1 MKIIQLIFCGQTQVK
16 CDFNLSAGRSAK
28 RLIFTLFLAVITV
41 HCCGQAK
48 ISGIVLNKQNQPLGD
63 ASVLLLNAK
72 DSSLVKGTVSSKKG
86 EYSFL
91 KISSG
96 TYFIAS
102 SFVNYKQSYS
112 ESIIISTT
120 TQDINVA
127 PLKLLE
133 NENTL
138 EKVTVEKKK
147 PLVEAL
153 IDRLVINVAG
163 SITAAGGTALQILE
177 RSPGVVVDRQ
187 NNTIAV
193 NGKSGVV
200 IMINNKTSRV
210 PIESVVQML
219 DGMNSDNIEK
229 IEIITTPPANFD
241 AEGNAGYINIVLKS
255 TGQYGTNGSYS
266 VSAGYSKKIETG
278 ANLNFNHRTENLN
291 IFGGYSFSRG
301 GYVTPLFSFYRKVI
315 NEEKSSEI
323 YSDSHRDPLRIV
335 HDGRLGIDY
344 QLNKKTVIGA
354 LATYNDNDWKM
365 DAHNTSNMFT
375 NGIKDTTIFIKNYE
389 VNHWINYSANLNLQ
403 HDYSENE
410 RLTVNGDYAY
420 YKDNNPNRY
429 LNSYFDK
436 SGNFIDEQNTKSGK
450 LTPLFWWVITADY
463 SKKISKKILWEVGV
477 KGTISRFSNEVSI
490 GRKIQDNWE
499 TDKELSNSDKLKEN
513 IGAAYS
519 SFSMAAN
526 EKTNIK
532 FGLRYEY
539 TNSRLGSTDVKNIID
554 RHYGNLFPSF
564 FISHKLNENNAFNF
578 SYGRRITRPTFN
590 DMAPFLIFIDPYTF
604 FSGNPALKPSIA
616 YALKTDYVFKKIVV
630 SLLYTY
636 EKDPITRFTPRI
648 DSTTNRQIIVSE
660 NQKSDQ
666 SGGISLSLP
675 VTISSWWSMQ
685 NNITG
690 TWEKVRGI
698 YEGKDITVQYKSI
711 SLNSTQSFKLP
722 KKFSAELS
730 GFYTSPGV
738 FGLSRT
744 KAYGWVNAGLQ
755 KKLGK
760 QSSIFRFA
768 IEYLTGP
775 LNIIS
780 SANFPEYNLVS
791 TAALKIYTT
800 TFRLTYSRNFG
811 NEKIKGKRERAT
823 GSEDEKGRVNY

>member
-1 MKIIQLIFCGQTQVK
+1 MKIIQLIFCGRSQIK
-16 CDFNLSAGRSAK
+16 CDFNLSTGTNAK
-28 RLIFTLFLAVITV
+28 RLIVTLFLTVIIV

-48 ISGIVLNKQNQPLGD
+48 ISGIVLNKQNQPLDD

-72 DSSLVKGTVSSKKG
+72 DSSLVKGTISSKKG
-86 EYSFL
+86 EYSFS
-91 KISSG
+91 KISPG

-112 ESIIISTT
+112 DSIFISGA
-120 TQDINVA
+120 TQDINVSS
-127 PLKLLE
+127 LKLTE

-177 RSPGVVVDRQ
+177 RSPGVMVDRQ

-200 IMINNKTSRV
+200 IMINNKISHV

-219 DGMNSDNIEK
+219 DGMNADNIEK
-229 IEIITTPPANFD
+229 IEIITMPPANFD
-241 AEGNAGYINIVLKS
+241 AEGNAGYINIVLKN
-255 TGQYGTNGSYS
+255 TTQYGTNGSYS
-266 VSAGYSKKIETG
+266 ASVGYSKKMETG
-278 ANLNFNHRTENLN
+278 ANFNFNHRTEKLN
-291 IFGGYSFSRG
+291 IFGGYSFSRRG
-301 GYVTPLFSFYRKVI
+301 NLTPLISFYRKVI
-315 NEEKSSEI
+315 NQGKSNEI
-323 YSDSHRDPLRIV
+323 YSDSHRDPLRTV

-344 QLNKKTVIGA
+344 QLNKKTVIGL
-354 LATYNDNDWKM
+354 LATYNDDNWKM
-365 DAHNTSNMFT
+365 NAHNTSNMFI
-375 NGIKDTTIFIKNYE
+375 NGIKDTTIMITNHE
-389 VNHWINYSANLNLQ
+389 VNHWINYSANINLQ

-410 RLTVNGDYAY
+410 KLTVNGDYGY

-429 LNSYFDK
+429 LNSYFDG
-436 SGNFIDEQNTKSGK
+436 SGNFIYEQNTKSGK
-450 LTPLFWWVITADY
+450 ITPLFWWIVTADY
-463 SKKISKKILWEVGV
+463 SKKINKKILWEIGV
-477 KGTISRFSNEVSI
+477 KETISRFTNEVSV
-490 GRKIQDNWE
+490 GRKIQNNWE
-499 TDKELSNSDKLKEN
+499 TDKDLSNSDKLREN

-519 SFSMAAN
+519 SFSISAS

-539 TNSRLGSTDVKNIID
+539 TNSNLGSTDKKNIVD

-564 FISHKLNENNAFNF
+564 FISRKLDENNTLNF

-604 FSGNPALKPSIA
+604 FSGNPALRPSIA
-616 YALKTDYVFKKIVV
+616 DALKTDYVFKKIVV
-630 SLLYTY
+630 SLFYTY
-636 EKDPITRFTPRI
+636 EKDPIRRFTPRI
-648 DSTTNRQIIVSE
+648 DSASNRQTIVSE

-666 SGGISLSLP
+666 SGGIMLSLP
-675 VTISSWWSMQ
+675 VNISPWWSMQ

-722 KKFSAELS
+722 KDFAAELS
-730 GFYTSPGV
+730 GFYTSPGA
-738 FGLSRT
+738 FGISKT
-744 KAYGWVNAGLQ
+744 KAFGWVNLGLQ
-755 KKLGK
+755 KKLGR
-760 QSSIFRFA
+760 QAGLFRFA

-775 LNIIS
+775 FNIIS
-780 SANFPEYNLVS
+780 SANFPEHNLVS
-791 TAALKIYTT
+791 STTLKIYTT

-811 NEKIKGKRERAT
+811 NEKIKGKRERST
-823 GSEDEKGRVNY
+823 GSEDERGRVNY